1 MKEKKK
7 IIIHYY
13 LILCIAVLF
22 LSSCSTQR
30 NMVRQLNKSL
40 LQSEVFTSHFTGF
53 ALYDPLSDQLLAK
66 HNADKFFIPASNT
79 KIFTLY
85 TSLRVLGDTLIAMKY
100 AERNDSLFIKGM
112 GYPLLMHPKLPDQGL
127 ASFLKSWEGPVVS
140 DFSNFYETPLG
151 PGWSWNWYP
160 YRYATERAPFPLA
173 GNLVRFHK
181 ESANQNWNVYP
192 NVLSQYVINIP
203 DKTKNEVERDYNGNV
218 FYAGNNFQQS
228 DTLEIPFQ
236 WTPELFREILSSEWH
251 LNLSHMKLPAEL
263 DYKYYLGRPADS
275 VYMAVMQN
283 SDNFFAEHL
292 LLMCAGILSDS
303 LKSSI
308 AIDYAKK
315 HFFHDMPDTLY
326 WVDGS
331 GLSRHN
337 LFSPRNII
345 MALTKI
351 DEWLP
356 EDRIRM
362 IFPAGGVSGTIK
374 NQYAGPDGIP
384 YVYAKTG
391 TLSNAMALSGY
402 LFTKSGKKL
411 IFSFLHNNQVKP
423 GKEVRD
429 EMQKVLEKIY
439 HQY

>member
-1 MKEKKK
+1 MKVKKQFK
-7 IIIHYY
+7 GKYY
-13 LILCIAVLF
+13 LVL
-22 LSSCSTQR
+22 LITAMVLTSCSSQR
-30 NMVRQLNKSL
+30 GMLRKLNKTL
-40 LQSEVFTSHFTGF
+40 VQSEVFTSHFTGF
-53 ALYDPLSDQLLAK
+53 ALYDPLTDQMLVE
-66 HNADKFFIPASNT
+66 HNSNKYFVPASNT

-100 AERNDSLFIKGM
+100 AERNDTLFIKGM
-112 GYPLLMHPKLPDQGL
+112 AYPLLMHPKLHDRQL
-127 ASFLKSWEGPVVS
+127 ESFLRSRNGPIIT
-140 DFSNFYETPLG
+140 DFSNFFETPMG

-160 YRYATERAPFPLA
+160 YRYATERTPFPLA
-173 GNLVRFHK
+173 GNLVQFHK
-181 ESANQNWNVYP
+181 QSEAQTWNVFP
-192 NVLSQYVINIP
+192 KAFSRYVINIP
-203 DKTKNEVERDYNGNV
+203 DKTENRVRRDYKGNI
-218 FYAGNNFQQS
+218 FYAGDNSQTA
-228 DTLEIPFQ
+228 DTLEIPYQ
-236 WTPELFREILSSEWH
+236 WTPELFNEILSSEWQ
-251 LNLSHMKLPAEL
+251 LMPAHKTNTSEI
-263 DYKYYLGRPADS
+263 DYTYFMGKPADS

-292 LLMCAGILSDS
+292 LLMCAGVLTDS
-303 LKSSI
+303 LQSSK
-308 AIDYAKK
+308 AIDYAKT
-315 HFFHDMPDTLY
+315 HFLQDLPDTVY

-337 LFSPRNII
+337 LFSPVNII
-345 MALTKI
+345 MVLRKI

-374 NQYAGPDGIP
+374 NQYAGPDGFP

-439 HQY
+439 YQY

>member
-1 MKEKKK
+1 MKVIEQINDNYY
-7 IIIHYY
+7 II
-13 LILCIAVLF
+13 LIWMALM
-22 LSSCSTQR
+22 LSSCLTTR
-30 NMVRQLNKSL
+30 KMERQLNKTL
-40 LQSEVFTSHFTGF
+40 KHSEVFDSHFTGF
-53 ALYDPLSDQLLAK
+53 ALYDPLSYKMLVEY
-66 HNADKFFIPASNT
+66 NADKYFIPASNT

-85 TSLRVLGDTLIAMKY
+85 TSLRVLGDTLIAMQY
-100 AERNDSLFIKGM
+100 AERNDSLYIKGM
-112 GYPLLMHPKLPDQGL
+112 GYPLLMHPALPDRGL
-127 ASFLKSWEGPVVS
+127 EFFLKSWKGPVLT

-173 GNLVRFHK
+173 GNLVQFYK
-181 ESANQNWNVYP
+181 EPASQNWTVYP
-192 NVLSQYVINIP
+192 KAFKKYSIHTPQN
-203 DKTKNEVERDYNGNV
+203 TKNEIRREYNGNV
-218 FYAGNNFQQS
+218 FYTSSIAQHS
-228 DTLEIPFQ
+228 DTLEMPYQ
-236 WTPELFREILSSEWH
+236 WTPELFSDILASEWQ
-251 LNLSHMKLPAEL
+251 LAVSQMPVPSDVN
-263 DYKYYLGRPADS
+263 YRYYLGRPADS

-308 AIDYAKK
+308 AIDYAKQ

-356 EDRIRM
+356 EERIRS

-402 LFTKSGKKL
+402 LFTRSGKKL

-429 EMQKVLEKIY
+429 EMQKVLERIY
-439 HQY
+439 YQY